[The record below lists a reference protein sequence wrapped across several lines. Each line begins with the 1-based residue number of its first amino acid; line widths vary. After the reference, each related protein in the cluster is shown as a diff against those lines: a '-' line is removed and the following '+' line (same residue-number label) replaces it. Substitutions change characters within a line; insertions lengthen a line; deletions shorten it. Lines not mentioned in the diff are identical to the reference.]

1 MARYTGP
8 KNKLSRREGIDI
20 FETGSASLRRR
31 LNVPPGGRTRGRR
44 KHSEYASQL
53 REKQRMKRIFGV
65 QEKQFVRYFK
75 EAARVAGRTPETLL
89 TLLERRLDNVVY
101 RLGFART
108 RPMARQL
115 VTHGHVLVDGK
126 KVDIPS
132 YRVSQGQ
139 TISLS
144 ETAASIPSVQER
156 MEETKNL
163 IPAWLERLDTTG
175 RVVRM
180 PTLEEMERRLD
191 LGLIVEYYS
200 R

>member
-1 MARYTGP
+1 
-8 KNKLSRREGIDI
+8 
-20 FETGSASLRRR
+20 
-31 LNVPPGGRTRGRR
+31 
-44 KHSEYASQL
+44 
-53 REKQRMKRIFGV
+53 MKRIFGV

>member
-20 FETGSASLRRR
+20 FESGSPSLMRR
-31 LNVPPGGRTRGRR
+31 LNVPPGGRGRARR
-44 KHSEYASQL
+44 KESEFARQL
-53 REKQRMKRIFGV
+53 REKQRAKRIFGV
-65 QEKQFVRYFK
+65 LEKQFLRYFK
-75 EAARVAGRTPETLL
+75 EAAGVAGRTPETLL
-89 TLLERRLDNVVY
+89 SLLERRLDNVVY
-101 RLGFART
+101 RLGYARS

-126 KVDIPS
+126 KVNIPS
-132 YRVSQGQ
+132 YRVVPGQ

-144 ETAASIPSVQER
+144 EAATNIPAVQER
-156 MEETKNL
+156 MQETKDT
-163 IPAWLERLDTTG
+163 IPGWLERQDTSG
-175 RVVRM
+175 RVMRT
-180 PTLEEMERRLD
+180 PSLEEMERRLD

>member
-20 FETGSASLRRR
+20 FETGSPSLMRR
-31 LNVPPGGRTRGRR
+31 LNVPPGGRARGRR
-44 KHSEYASQL
+44 KESEYARQL
-53 REKQRMKRIFGV
+53 REKQRARRIFGV
-65 QEKQFVRYFK
+65 LEKQFVRYFK

-132 YRVSQGQ
+132 YRVSPGE
-139 TISLS
+139 TISLTQ
-144 ETAASIPSVQER
+144 TAAEIPAVQER

-163 IPAWLERLDTTG
+163 VPAWLEREDTTG